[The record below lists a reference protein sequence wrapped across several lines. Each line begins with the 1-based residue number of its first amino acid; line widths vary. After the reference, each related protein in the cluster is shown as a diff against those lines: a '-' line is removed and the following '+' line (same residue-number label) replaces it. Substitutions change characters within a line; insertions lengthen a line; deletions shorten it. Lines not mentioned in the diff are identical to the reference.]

1 MVLCHMLLQGV
12 RMGKILLLVTET
24 ARPLGW
30 EVANR
35 CNMFFPRFEVIEE
48 AVVLWAVSQVTCVRF

>member
-1 MVLCHMLLQGV
+1 
-12 RMGKILLLVTET
+12 MGKILFLAET

-35 CNMFFPRFEVIEE
+35 CNMLFPRFEFIEE
-48 AVVLWAVSQVTCVRF
+48 AVVLWAVS